1 MNKKGFFRFCFLLF
15 TLFYSLYAKEIEAEL
30 LQVDTALVYREDGR
44 ADISIK
50 SSWDFGSSSKNSFY
64 FSGEK
69 TPIQFNAEKS
79 WAEGIINNKKQKF
92 PLECVPLQNGAYDI
106 IISNGIY
113 LSGRV
118 EFMLSYRV
126 NLAISGQAAL
136 VYAKTNEETIENTK
150 KNQDALTE
158 SRFFYFNWA
167 TVEWEFPLKSR
178 TTHIVLPISL
188 SDLKTDELIE
198 DTLSE
203 QKNMSKAAEK
213 EHFIE
218 TLSLQI
224 LSETFLSNTKYEP
237 YFIIGSD
244 QKEYLVL
251 RFVQENLNPRESQKI
266 QFYFNA
272 DSKILNNSSMVK
284 PSLLMDKTEDF
295 PIEKLIKNEVETNE
309 KKDLSWLFFLLF
321 ILLFL
326 ALSLVIFLILIKKRK
341 LKKQKDRDAAL
352 KILTSRLK
360 TNKTEVEHK
369 ILHPIQVAFLLEFPI
384 EDFLYLVLES
394 LYLDQKIS
402 FQDNNELTIKKLVE
416 NYDAFEKS
424 FLSCFLETGIIS
436 YPKFKQFYKK
446 GMAKNFSLNNFENQ
460 KKQNKEALKNYWEK
474 MLKNYAS
481 FEDTKL
487 KEEKYF
493 STYWLVF
500 SLHLSSQ
507 DKDFFYA
514 DIFTSPLFKK
524 TRDFVFQQ

>member
-1 MNKKGFFRFCFLLF
+1 MKKTGLFNFCFLVLS
-15 TLFYSLYAKEIEAEL
+15 LFYSLYAKEIEAEL
-30 LQVDTALVYREDGR
+30 VQVDTALVYREDGR

-69 TPIQFNAEKS
+69 TPIQFNADKS
-79 WAEGIINNKKQKF
+79 WAEGIVDNKKQKF

-106 IISNGIY
+106 IISDGIY

-126 NLAISGQAAL
+126 NLAITGQAAL

-150 KNQDALTE
+150 KNHDTLTE
-158 SRFFYFNWA
+158 SCFFYFNWPA
-167 TVEWEFPLKSR
+167 LEWEFPLKSR
-178 TTHIVLPISL
+178 STQIVLPISL
-188 SDLKTDELIE
+188 SDLKPNELNE
-198 DTLSE
+198 NTLSE
-203 QKNMSKAAEK
+203 QKLLTKAAQREN
-213 EHFIE
+213 FIE
-218 TLSLQI
+218 ALGLHV
-224 LSETFLSNTKYEP
+224 LSETVLTNTKYEP
-237 YFIIGSD
+237 YFILGSD
-244 QKEYLVL
+244 QKEYLAL

-266 QFYFNA
+266 QFYLNA

-284 PSLLMDKTEDF
+284 PSILMDKTEDF
-295 PIEKLIKNEVETNE
+295 PIEKLIKQEAKNIE

-321 ILLFL
+321 IFAFL
-326 ALSLVIFLILIKKRK
+326 ALTLIIFLVLIKKRK

-416 NYDAFEKS
+416 NFDIFEKS

-446 GMAKNFSLNNFENQ
+446 GMAKTFSLNNFENQ
-460 KKQNKEALKNYWEK
+460 KKQSKEDLKNYWEK

-487 KEEKYF
+487 KKEKYF

-514 DIFTSPLFKK
+514 DIFTSPLYKK